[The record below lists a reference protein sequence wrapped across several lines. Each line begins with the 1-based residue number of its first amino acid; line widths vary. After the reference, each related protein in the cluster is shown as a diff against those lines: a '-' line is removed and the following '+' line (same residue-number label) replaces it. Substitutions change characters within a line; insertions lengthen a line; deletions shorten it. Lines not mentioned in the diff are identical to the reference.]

1 MQRISERVS
10 ELYHDP
16 ESWKELD
23 LRLKDV
29 RLLLQRLRLPESIKR
44 VFASESR
51 CCFGDRDPGKG
62 ESTALDA
69 NFLIGCA
76 SMSAFARWRE
86 DAFVPNLALL

>member
-1 MQRISERVS
+1 MQRISERAS

-44 VFASESR
+44 VFASELR

-69 NFLIGCA
+69 NFLIGRA
-76 SMSAFARWRE
+76 STRWRE
-86 DAFVPNLALL
+86 ARGRVPVLNLALL